1 MAGRRGRLIAG
12 SCSRERNKGIMQT
25 KPTTFNKSVPP
36 EERNGFFGIEDELID
51 NASDARP
58 IVAIVTYVLE
68 DVNVKKIAGEQRPQV
83 KTYSI
88 EPLHDPEAVKTAAAL
103 RDAAMAARTGNEA
116 LDMSALDDEDDE

>member
-1 MAGRRGRLIAG
+1 M
-12 SCSRERNKGIMQT
+12 ET

-36 EERNGFFGIEDELID
+36 EERNGFFGLEDELIE
-51 NASDARP
+51 NAANAQP

-88 EPLHDPEAVKTAAAL
+88 EPLHDADQIAAAVKL
-103 RDAAMAARTGNEA
+103 RDAALKARTGMEQ
-116 LDMSALDDEDDE
+116 LDLPEVD